1 MVIKN
6 TNRAGQDGEA
16 LIKKKSKA
24 DRSIIA
30 ALLKHGLK
38 HIPPCTP
45 LWQSRPKT
53 KEEAQ
58 SDMV

>member
-38 HIPPCTP
+38 HIPP
-45 LWQSRPKT
+45 SH
-53 KEEAQ
+53 
-58 SDMV
+58 SV